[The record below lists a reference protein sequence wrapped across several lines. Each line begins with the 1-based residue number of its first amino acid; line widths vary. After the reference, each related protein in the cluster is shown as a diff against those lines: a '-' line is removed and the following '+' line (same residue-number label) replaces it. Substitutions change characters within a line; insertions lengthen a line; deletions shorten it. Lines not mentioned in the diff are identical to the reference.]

1 MKQESFIEKLANH
14 IQSHYNLVQQELTV
28 VFPNKRAAFYL
39 RSVFKQNV
47 NEVIWLPQMLSIQEA
62 VTQWSGITFVDNLN
76 LLLDLIDINAQLHK
90 EQNSELSVFGSQAA
104 QMAKDFDEIDQ
115 YDIDAKHLFN
125 YVVQNK
131 KLEIWDFDEAR
142 SKEKELKYLQF
153 FTSLYD
159 YYLQLNERLT
169 AKGQGYYGMI
179 TRHLSHLSDT
189 DLAERIGDRRIIFA
203 GFNALTPTEE
213 RIVDKLVKNGKAEVL
228 FDYDRYYIDDKNN
241 EAGLFARRY
250 LNTHPEWM
258 KNSVSNQL
266 GQNEKHIHIISA
278 NGNILQTKAL
288 QANLQLSKDHDMAI
302 ILSDQNLLIPVLN
315 AIPDTETFRDFKV
328 SMGYPIAQ
336 TPVNQ
341 FIKSYFDLRR
351 RHKIVRKTKINT
363 TEREV
368 YGWYIW
374 PLLQIM
380 DLELVKIIF
389 TQKET
394 AAFERWKTDQ
404 VNNGKFIFEET
415 DFASLSKIPDV
426 QGFIRLLLHPE
437 RENDLNK
444 PQTAIQSLHRLLS
457 FISNKIQAKK
467 EEKGLLFLLNQMSE
481 VGKIVNHI
489 GQIIEQNADYIHDV
503 NSVEILYKLLVYN
516 TSIKLNSSGTEGLQI
531 MGLLETRNIDFKRL
545 HVLSV
550 NEGILPA
557 DKSQG
562 SFIPHY
568 IKKEYGLPG
577 YIEKQAIFAYHFYR
591 LLQYGEHIY
600 LYYNN
605 LDSSFGGEAS
615 RFILQIKQELSKQP
629 NIHIK
634 EESFTCDAQLKA
646 VTLSLTAQKANS
658 MDRLKYLLAEKG
670 LSPSALSTYIRC
682 PLKYYLKYI
691 AQIEDS
697 SIEEEVGTNII
708 GTIIH
713 DSLEFLFIPY
723 LPQGNNTQI
732 IDKELFDNKIMP
744 QWEDMLTQS
753 IEKNMP
759 WGFPDVG
766 FNYLNKITIRQQLK
780 NYLQYTSNNLKN
792 NDLIIIKTEGELSAR
807 LTTSLC
813 DCLFKGRTDRI
824 DRWGNVIR
832 VIDYKTGKV
841 EPSDLKVP
849 VRHSDDNDLDYLKS
863 IPEKALQLLLYKY
876 LFLKENPEIA
886 AQQVEAEIHGL
897 RYAHSIDFGLNHA
910 KPSKNEESVPF
921 LEDSTFISDM
931 EAMLKAIVD
940 EMLDTETPFVQ
951 TDDEKKC
958 RNCDFIGIC
967 RR

>member
-1 MKQESFIEKLANH
+1 MKQENFIEKIADH

-39 RSVFKQNV
+39 RSAFKRNI
-47 NEVIWLPQMLSIQEA
+47 NEVIWLPQILSIEEA
-62 VTQWSGITFVDNLN
+62 VAQWSGITLVDNLN
-76 LLLDLIDINAQLHK
+76 LLLELIDINAQLHK
-90 EQNSELSVFGSQAA
+90 EQNSDLSVFGSQAA
-104 QMAKDFDEIDQ
+104 QMAQDFNEIDQ
-115 YDIDAKHLFN
+115 YDIDAERLFN

-131 KLEIWDFDEAR
+131 KLEIWNFDETK
-142 SKEKELKYLQF
+142 SKEKELKYLHF

-159 YYLQLNERLT
+159 YYLRLHERLT
-169 AKGQGYYGMI
+169 VKKQGYYGMI
-179 TRHLSHLSDT
+179 TRYLSHLSDT
-189 DLAERIGDRRIIFA
+189 ELAERIGGRKIIFA
-203 GFNALTPTEE
+203 GFNALTTTEE
-213 RIVDKLVKNGKAEVL
+213 RIIDKLVKNGLAKVL
-228 FDYDRYYIDDKNN
+228 FDYDRYYIEDPNN
-241 EAGLFARRY
+241 EAGHFARRY
-250 LNTHPEWM
+250 LISHPEWM
-258 KNSVSNQL
+258 KNSVSEQL
-266 GQNEKHIHIISA
+266 NQNEKHIHIISA
-278 NGNILQTKAL
+278 NGNTLQTKAL
-288 QANLQLSKDHDMAI
+288 QSNLQSSEDSDMAV
-302 ILSDQNLLIPVLN
+302 ILADENLLIPVLN
-315 AIPDTETFRDFKV
+315 AIPDTEIFKDFKV

-351 RHKIVRKTKINT
+351 KHKIVRRIKANK

-368 YGWYIW
+368 HGWYIW

-394 AAFERWKTDQ
+394 KAFERWKTDQ
-404 VNNGKFIFEET
+404 VNNGKFILEET
-415 DFASLSKIPDV
+415 DFASLNEIADV
-426 QGFIRLLLHPE
+426 QSFIRILLHPE
-437 RENDLNK
+437 QENGHNK
-444 PQTAIQSLHRLLS
+444 SQTVIRFLIQLLA
-457 FISNKIQAKK
+457 FISKKIQEKK
-467 EEKGLLFLLNQMSE
+467 EEKGILFLLNQVSE
-481 VGKIVNHI
+481 VGKIINRI
-489 GQIIEQNADYIHDV
+489 GQIVEQNTDYVHDV
-503 NSVEILYKLLVYN
+503 NSIEILYKLLVSN
-516 TSIKLNSSGTEGLQI
+516 TSIKLNSSSTEGLQI
-531 MGLLETRNIDFKRL
+531 MGLLETRNIDFNRL

-550 NEGILPA
+550 NEGILPT
-557 DKSQG
+557 DKAQG

-577 YIEKQAIFAYHFYR
+577 YIEKQAVFAYHFYR
-591 LLQYGEHIY
+591 LLQNGEQIY

-615 RFILQIKQELSKQP
+615 RFILQIKQELSKWP
-629 NIHIK
+629 NIHI
-634 EESFTCDAQLKA
+634 EEENFICDAQSKA
-646 VTLSLTAQKANS
+646 AIHSLTAQKANS
-658 MDRLKYLLAEKG
+658 LERLNYLLCEKG

-697 SIEEEVGTNII
+697 SIVEEVGANII

-713 DSLEFLFIPY
+713 DSLEFLFNPY
-723 LPQGNNTQI
+723 LPQGHHTQI
-732 IDKELFDNKIMP
+732 IDKELFDIKIMP
-744 QWEDMLTQS
+744 QWENMLEQA

-759 WGFPDVG
+759 FGFPDVG

-780 NYLQYTSNNLKN
+780 NYLQYTSNKLKN
-792 NDLIIIKTEGELSAR
+792 NNLIIIETEGELSAR
-807 LTTSLC
+807 LAMPQG

-824 DRWGNVIR
+824 DRWGDTIR

-876 LFLKENPEIA
+876 LYLKENPEIV

-897 RYAHSIDFGLNHA
+897 RYANDIEFGLNHT
-910 KPSKNEESVPF
+910 KPLKNEESVPF
-921 LEDSTFISDM
+921 LEDNTFINDM
-931 EAMLKAIVD
+931 EAMLKAVVA
-940 EMLDTETPFVQ
+940 EMLDTETLFVQ